1 MLVRFSFSNF
11 KTFRDESQISLVA
24 TPDTARRSDNVAEN
38 LPFNLSLLKSA
49 VVYGANASGKSK
61 MMEALSFMKQFAI
74 NSSIQSQKG
83 QPVDVEPF
91 LLDTVS
97 SASPST
103 FEVIFIYKNQLFR
116 YGFEVNRQ
124 EVTAEWLYHRPKTK
138 EVEIFY
144 REEQEFEIHPRLFAK
159 GATLAKEKLI
169 RSNALMLS
177 VAAQFNDKLAGDVI
191 DWFNKLR
198 IISGIKESFYAGF
211 TMRMSREPDYK
222 HKILELMQAADLGIE
237 DISFKTS
244 EVGNLS
250 PDAPAYFREII
261 QKPGDNQAFEAYQKP
276 LTAHS
281 IYDKA
286 YKKQGTVSFSME
298 KHESHGTQKFFYL
311 TGPILD
317 ALENGLVLVVDELDS
332 NIHPSLVN
340 KIVGLFN
347 SGKINRHH
355 AQLIFNTHNTTL
367 LDSDLFRR
375 DQIWFAEKDQ
385 YGAARL
391 FSLADF
397 KSDVRKTE
405 DFERNYLLGKYGA
418 VPIVEDFEQQY
429 LAVTAKQ
436 NANDY

>member
-1 MLVRFSFSNF
+1 MLVKFSFSNF
-11 KTFRDESQISLVA
+11 KTFREEAELTLVA
-24 TPDTARRSDNVAEN
+24 SADNTRQSDNVTWN
-38 LPFNLSLLKSA
+38 LPFNFNLLRSA

-61 MMEALSFMKQFAI
+61 LMEALGFMKQFTI

-83 QPVDVEPF
+83 QPIDVEPF

-97 SASPST
+97 PALPSM
-103 FEVIFIYKNQLFR
+103 FEVIFIHKNQLFR

-144 REEQEFEIHPRLFAK
+144 REGQEFEVHPRQFTK

-169 RSNALMLS
+169 RNNALMLS

-191 DWFNKLR
+191 DWFNRLQ
-198 IISGIKESFYAGF
+198 IISGIKESDYAGF
-211 TMRMSREPDYK
+211 TMRMSREPGYK
-222 HKILELMQAADLGIE
+222 QKIMDLMQAADLGIE
-237 DISFKTS
+237 DISFKPGES
-244 EVGNLS
+244 VSIPSDG
-250 PDAPAYFREII
+250 AGYFRGTVT
-261 QKPGDNQAFEAYQKP
+261 KTGDNPEIEAFPKAV
-276 LTAHS
+276 TAHN
-281 IYDKA
+281 IYGEEFR
-286 YKKQGTVSFSME
+286 KQGMVSFSME

-317 ALENGLVLVVDELDS
+317 AVENGLVLVVDELDS
-332 NIHPSLVN
+332 NIHPRLVN
-340 KIVGLFN
+340 EIVELFN
-347 SGKINRHH
+347 SAKNNRHN

-375 DQIWFAEKDQ
+375 DQIWFTEKDRF
-385 YGAARL
+385 GAATL

-405 DFERNYLLGKYGA
+405 NFERNYLLGKYGA
-418 VPIVEDFEQQY
+418 VPIVEDFGHQY
-429 LAVTAKQ
+429 LVASAKH
-436 NANDY
+436 NADEQ